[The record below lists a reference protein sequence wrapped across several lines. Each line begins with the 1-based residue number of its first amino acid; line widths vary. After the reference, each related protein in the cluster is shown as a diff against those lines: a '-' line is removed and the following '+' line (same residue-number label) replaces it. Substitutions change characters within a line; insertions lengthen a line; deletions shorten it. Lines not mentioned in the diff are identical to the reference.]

1 MQHDDIEATLAR
13 ILAENAKVDRAK
25 VTPDKRLRDDLGVNS
40 LALIDVA
47 VAAED
52 AFGVA
57 IPDEDLEGLQTVGDV
72 AAYVRRARVEA

>member
-25 VTPDKRLRDDLGVNS
+25 VTPDKRLRDDLGVDS

-47 VAAED
+47 VATED